1 MVVAGSQELIL
12 CDKMPSYKSQNKV
25 LLYLSPSS
33 NLPFPVPNPKL
44 TKNRHNDLQR

>member
-1 MVVAGSQELIL
+1 MFVAGSQELIL

-33 NLPFPVPNPKL
+33 LSLLLFPI
-44 TKNRHNDLQR
+44 RS

>member
-1 MVVAGSQELIL
+1 MFVAGSQELIL

-33 NLPFPVPNPKL
+33 NLPSPVPNQKL
-44 TKNRHNDLQR
+44 TRNRNNGKQR